1 MATAAPEIPVLARD
15 QAFESLYR
23 RHVKDVY
30 HYALALLRNPDD
42 AEDVTQ
48 TTFLNAYRAYQ
59 RGLEI
64 EKPHNWLIKIAHN
77 VARTRYARAGRR
89 VKEVPLED
97 HVAELAAP
105 ELEQPDV
112 AGVLRALGR
121 LPFNQR
127 AALVMRELEGRTYA
141 EIADTIGV
149 SVSAVETLIFRARR
163 SLRLR
168 ASALRSLAAAPLPTS
183 LTQFFDGG
191 GLVAGSGTV
200 AGTGF
205 LVKAAVALIAAALG
219 TAVSGDHRGPATAAA
234 QPGAGFAVARSS
246 HAGENGRR
254 AGQLLRYGVRSRQSA
269 TRKNAVA
276 KPAASGGERGVT
288 APDGATAQAAAG
300 QPASASSNAPVA
312 GTAAPVSEVTTT
324 VSDPTSSVQQVV
336 AAPASALPVPP
347 PSLPPA
353 PVQVPPLPLPLP
365 PPPLP

>member
-1 MATAAPEIPVLARD
+1 
-15 QAFESLYR
+15 
-23 RHVKDVY
+23 
-30 HYALALLRNPDD
+30 
-42 AEDVTQ
+42 
-48 TTFLNAYRAYQ
+48 
-59 RGLEI
+59 
-64 EKPHNWLIKIAHN
+64 
-77 VARTRYARAGRR
+77 
-89 VKEVPLED
+89 
-97 HVAELAAP
+97 
-105 ELEQPDV
+105 
-112 AGVLRALGR
+112 
-121 LPFNQR
+121 
-127 AALVMRELEGRTYA
+127 MRELEGRTYA